1 MAVAEHPKGV
11 GHLGKYFFKSSDMPH
26 PTTGGMPLRP
36 GNETPETRRF
46 SGCGFVFLVDIS
58 LEFDRFAAR

>member
-26 PTTGGMPLRP
+26 PTTDCCP
-36 GNETPETRRF
+36 
-46 SGCGFVFLVDIS
+46 IS
-58 LEFDRFAAR
+58 ITFCQGAPSS